1 MQYALLTPRQS
12 TLIGEVNFL
21 SHKSQHPVTTT
32 SYRVNQSTNSVSS
45 YLLEDYRCFMK
56 EMVINNEGLLGK
68 RRNNG
73 ERKKKC
79 RCEKLPPT
87 TTANGDRKVAGR
99 EEEYI

>member
-1 MQYALLTPRQS
+1 
-12 TLIGEVNFL
+12 
-21 SHKSQHPVTTT
+21 
-32 SYRVNQSTNSVSS
+32 
-45 YLLEDYRCFMK
+45 MK